1 MRVLVV
7 IPTYNEAGT
16 IAAVVAAV
24 RATGT
29 GDIAVIDD
37 GSDDE
42 TALLARRAG
51 AIVLRHPC
59 NLGIGGAVQTGF
71 LYALQHDYDAVV
83 RVDGDGQHDPAFIA
97 GLLEPLKSG
106 RADVVVGSR
115 FLAREGYQSTLVRR
129 TGILVLGIL
138 SALVGAHVTDP
149 TSGYWA
155 VNRRALQVLAKFQPD
170 DYPETQSL
178 LVAARAGCRIHE
190 LPVVMRARG
199 AGQSSIGLLMS
210 GFYMVKVI
218 LAVLI
223 ERLRPRSESKTG
235 R

>member
-1 MRVLVV
+1 VRLSRVLVV
-7 IPTYNEAGT
+7 IPTYNEAPNIG
-16 IAAVVAAV
+16 AVIAAV
-24 RATGT
+24 RATFG

-37 GSDDE
+37 GSDDD
-42 TALLARRAG
+42 TAARARRAG

-71 LYALQHDYDAVV
+71 LYALQNNYDGVV
-83 RVDGDGQHDPAFIA
+83 RVDGDGQHDPLYIPA
-97 GLLEPLKSG
+97 LLEALENE

-115 FLAREGYQSTLVRR
+115 FLAREGYQSSFVRR
-129 TGILVLGIL
+129 AGILILGIL
-138 SALVGAHVTDP
+138 SAVVGARVTDP

-155 VNRRALQVLAKFQPD
+155 VNRRALEVLAKFQPD

-178 LVAARAGCRIHE
+178 LVATRAGCRIAE
-190 LPVVMRARG
+190 LPVIMHARG
-199 AGQSSIGLLMS
+199 AGQSSIGALQS

-223 ERLRPRSESKTG
+223 ERLRR